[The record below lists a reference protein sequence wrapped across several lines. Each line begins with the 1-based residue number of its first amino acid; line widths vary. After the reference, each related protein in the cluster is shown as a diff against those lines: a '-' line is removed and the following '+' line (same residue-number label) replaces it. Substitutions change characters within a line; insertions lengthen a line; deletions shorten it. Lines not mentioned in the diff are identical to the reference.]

1 MITWAEL
8 NAVAQHMDEHPVASG
23 PMYAP
28 VLLGWT
34 RALLNEVER
43 LKLELEQAKTTIA
56 AINQVFGNAAAFDPA
71 RGDVVEK
78 AKIAYNGALAGDR
91 ARIEASVEINL
102 LKAERKAI
110 AETANNLNRENA
122 DLRDMIAEVQRACD
136 KARSAPAYDN
146 PDLDGTDGAHPAW
159 WRGNDHGIRTTIREV
174 NAWLS
179 GAPLHGTYGQQEL
192 NWLRARIAELVAER
206 KGANAE
212 YETAYREGVRM
223 ATAHIDA
230 ALEVLKGKP

>member
-8 NAVAQHMDEHPVASG
+8 NAVAQHMDEHPIASG
-23 PMYAP
+23 SMYAP
-28 VLLGWT
+28 LLLGWT

-43 LKLELEQAKTTIA
+43 LKAAHEQA
-56 AINQVFGNAAAFDPA
+56 
-71 RGDVVEK
+71 VEERQ
-78 AKIAYNGALAGDR
+78 AMAG
-91 ARIEASVEINL
+91 
-102 LKAERKAI
+102 
-110 AETANNLNRENA
+110 TANNLNRENA
-122 DLRDMIAEVQRACD
+122 DLRDMITEVQRACD
-136 KARSAPAYDN
+136 KARSAPVYDN

-159 WRGNDHGIRTTIREV
+159 WRGNDHGIRMTIREV

-179 GAPLHGTYGQQEL
+179 GAPLLGTYGQQEL

-212 YETAYREGVRM
+212 YEAAYREGVRM